1 VEVENVESG
10 FGGLEDSGAVELIL
24 VQRTMTD
31 RERDCALT
39 IQCDSVLARHNE
51 FTARGI
57 HFVHEPKT
65 VPWGYGAEL
74 MDPDG
79 YRMMI
84 WDKNTMPGY
93 KER

>member
-1 VEVENVESG
+1 MEFENFESG
-10 FGGLEDSGAVELIL
+10 VGGLEDSGGVELIL
-24 VQRTMTD
+24 VQRPMSD

-39 IQCDSVLARHNE
+39 FQCSVHAKHNE
-51 FTARGI
+51 LTTRGI
-57 HFVHEPKT
+57 HFVHEPKN

-79 YRMMI
+79 YRVMI
-84 WDKNTMPGY
+84 WDKNTMLGY